1 MTTLLL
7 LGPAREAAG
16 VARDEFVGATI
27 DEILDAAIARYGEA
41 FTRVL
46 AVSQVWLNGDVTTRD
61 APVGPQDEVVV
72 LPPISGG

>member
-16 VARDEFVGATI
+16 VARDEFEGTTV
-27 DEILDAAIARYGEA
+27 DEILDAAIARYGEG
-41 FTRVL
+41 FVRIL
-46 AVSQVWLNGDVTTRD
+46 AVSQVWLNGEATTRG
-61 APVGPQDEVVV
+61 APVGAQDEIVV